1 MGQNR
6 GEWSEVYSLA
16 YLLINNDLNIL
27 DDKLSYISN
36 NIFQVKCVSVKETE
50 GEIKFV
56 IENGDRILVYSENEL
71 KSVIDKLEM
80 EIFVKKLIQFILSAP
95 SSSGSFEIP
104 DISNTLSKMTRGNK
118 IKAKSTLKEDITL
131 LVFDFKKGMTKPL
144 KYSIK
149 SMLGSPATLL
159 NSSSNT
165 NFVYEIMGINDV
177 QMNQIN
183 AINTRTKLL
192 DRYHKII
199 SFGGQIKFVNMES
212 SNFKYNL
219 RMIDSNMPEY
229 IANVLLRSYS
239 ENSKNLKELF
249 LSSLSF
255 DDPDFALT
263 KLGQLLEGIS
273 FGFFP
278 NKKWDGK
285 NLVDGGLII
294 VKPNGE
300 VGVLDLIYE
309 KDIVRKY
316 LIEETKLDSP
326 SATRY
331 HMFEVFK
338 ENDRYFFKLNLQI
351 RYKR

>member
-1 MGQNR
+1 MRQNR
-6 GEWSEVYSLA
+6 GEWSEVYALA
-16 YLLINNDLNIL
+16 YLLVNNDLNIF
-27 DDKLSYISN
+27 DDKLTCIAN
-36 NIFQVKCVSVKETE
+36 NIFKVKYVSVKETE
-50 GEIKFV
+50 GEIRFI
-56 IENGDRILVYSENEL
+56 IENNGSISVYSENEL
-71 KSVIDKLEM
+71 KNIIEKLEI
-80 EIFVKKLIQFILSAP
+80 EIFVKKSIKFILSA
-95 SSSGSFEIP
+95 STNGGSFEIP
-104 DISNTLSKMTRGNK
+104 DIAETLSKMTRGNK

-131 LVFDFKKGMTKPL
+131 LVYDFKKNMTKPL

-165 NFVYEIMGINDV
+165 NFVYEIKGINDE

-183 AINTRTKLL
+183 KINTRTKLL

-199 SFGGQIKFVNMES
+199 SFDGKIKFVDMES
-212 SNFKYNL
+212 ANFKYNL

-249 LSSLSF
+249 LSSITF
-255 DDPDFALT
+255 DDSNFALN